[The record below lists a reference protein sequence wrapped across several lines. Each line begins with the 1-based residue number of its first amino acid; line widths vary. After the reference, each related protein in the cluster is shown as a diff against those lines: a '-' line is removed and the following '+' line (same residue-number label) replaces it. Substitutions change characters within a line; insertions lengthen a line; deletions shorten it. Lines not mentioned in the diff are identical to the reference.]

1 MRNTFSP
8 SVPNI
13 ICLPKP
19 LRETLWRKGCRSK
32 LPPLALSHSS
42 PHAGSDRSGWWVDGR
57 ENDAGKKVRMTCED
71 MLWLPPWRDS
81 AGLIMDGLVCWRGL
95 NTKSLRW
102 RRPSCLLAT
111 CIRCLLCFIAA
122 GGYIGPGELALG
134 FEPSFLTWE
143 VNKQLQLM
151 FYGCPILL
159 SAGCQQKHPMR
170 IMEPMLTYQ
179 PGWKEEPVWQK
190 NAATSTHTRPSNNSL
205 RCWEYAYLLYFG
217 QGNEKIDTNF
227 VFLLAS

>member
-170 IMEPMLTYQ
+170 IMEPMLAERRNLFDRRTQ
-179 PGWKEEPVWQK
+179 QLPPTQDLQTIVWDVE
-190 NAATSTHTRPSNNSL
+190 NMHI
-205 RCWEYAYLLYFG
+205 YFILDRAMRRLI
-217 QGNEKIDTNF
+217 QTLCF
-227 VFLLAS
+227 C